1 MLVSM
6 PSLLIPSIVYVQ
18 MFPLCA
24 LVRFPSMTSSILF
37 QDVCSRAGFINNND
51 DNNNDDDDVDDG
63 KVASLYKVY

>member
-24 LVRFPSMTSSILF
+24 LVRFPTMTSSILF

-51 DNNNDDDDVDDG
+51 DVDDG